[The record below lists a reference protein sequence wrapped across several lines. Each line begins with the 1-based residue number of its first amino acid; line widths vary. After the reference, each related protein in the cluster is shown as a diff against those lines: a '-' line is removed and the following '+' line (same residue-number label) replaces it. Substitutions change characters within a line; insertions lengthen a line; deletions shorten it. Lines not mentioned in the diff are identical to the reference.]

1 MIAEALRRCRSGRGG
16 VVLISGE
23 AGIGKTR
30 LPEEVFGDGT
40 EVAAAAGHRE
50 SAAERLTSAYRTAKS
65 LGAKPIANQCATTTC
80 RMPNAPCSYGHSRL
94 FPVSPFFAHKETRRA
109 CSIALARGDVDA
121 VVIAAHGRPMPGLGH
136 YLELGSD
143 VILTPAVMFA
153 STPPKPLALLAC
165 WGARFMPRA
174 AATR

>member
-1 MIAEALRRCRSGRGG
+1 MAYVSPLVGRYSERIMLAEALRRCRSGRGG

-30 LPEEVFGDGT
+30 LVDELFGEWT

-80 RMPNAPCSYGHSRL
+80 RVPSAPCSYGHSRL
-94 FPVSPFFAHKETRRA
+94 FPVSTFLFTQGNPPSQSLSRSRLRQCQLSPVET
-109 CSIALARGDVDA
+109 
-121 VVIAAHGRPMPGLGH
+121 
-136 YLELGSD
+136 
-143 VILTPAVMFA
+143 
-153 STPPKPLALLAC
+153 
-165 WGARFMPRA
+165 
-174 AATR
+174 